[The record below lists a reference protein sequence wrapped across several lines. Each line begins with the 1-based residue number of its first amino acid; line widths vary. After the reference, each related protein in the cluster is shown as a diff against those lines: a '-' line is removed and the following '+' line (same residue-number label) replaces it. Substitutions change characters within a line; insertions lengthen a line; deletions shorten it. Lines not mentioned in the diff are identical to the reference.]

1 MELSKILLVVVIVV
15 VALVLI
21 LFPEARALLKGFTRL
36 FIKDMAQTP
45 DGAEAIYTEKIDQV
59 QDSYS
64 RAENALR
71 IASGKLSNAKRD
83 LAAKKERLKKVE
95 TDCENLVKAGKIKEA
110 EIKSDEREEIVADI
124 ERLNGLIQV
133 YQKAEVT
140 AQEAFDMCEKNLR
153 KLKRE
158 KNDVVENMRVKT
170 EMQKVYDDLDD
181 LKAVTGVDKAL
192 GYVRDKNKDLDA
204 AVEGARVVHNNKMS
218 TKIQRAEAEARKANS
233 SDYLE
238 SLKKKYNK

>member
-1 MELSKILLVVVIVV
+1 M
-15 VALVLI
+15 
-21 LFPEARALLKGFTRL
+21 
-36 FIKDMAQTP
+36 
-45 DGAEAIYTEKIDQV
+45 
-59 QDSYS
+59 
-64 RAENALR
+64 
-71 IASGKLSNAKRD
+71 
-83 LAAKKERLKKVE
+83 AAKKERLKKVE
-95 TDCENLVKAGKIKEA
+95 TDCENLVKSGKIKEA